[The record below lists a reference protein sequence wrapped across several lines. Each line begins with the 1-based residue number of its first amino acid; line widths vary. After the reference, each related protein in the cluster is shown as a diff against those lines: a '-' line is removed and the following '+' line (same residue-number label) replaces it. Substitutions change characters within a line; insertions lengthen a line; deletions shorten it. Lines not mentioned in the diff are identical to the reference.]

1 MLVVFILNPWLVY
14 TCVHAV
20 LPQLWALSYTG
31 RVSSCY
37 KASSI
42 PHSNVLI
49 LSIFLCCTIG
59 YFQFPVSLGIQPRKQ
74 DFCPL
79 RTHPEVQ
86 LIPSVTVILTLFLL
100 QSCGILSL
108 FPQSCK
114 EVISAPGLAAQCPQW
129 SSLFLA
135 SAVVIHHHS
144 PQLGHVPKLESLVV
158 ATAGQETAAVGES

>member
-1 MLVVFILNPWLVY
+1 MEPKGQTSAFAPTTWWCGFVVCVVLNSSMLVVFILNPWLVY

-31 RVSSCY
+31 RVSSCC

-59 YFQFPVSLGIQPRKQ
+59 HFQFPVSLGIQPRKQ

-86 LIPSVTVILTLFLL
+86 LIL
-100 QSCGILSL
+100 QSLS
-108 FPQSCK
+108 
-114 EVISAPGLAAQCPQW
+114 
-129 SSLFLA
+129 SSL
-135 SAVVIHHHS
+135 SS
-144 PQLGHVPKLESLVV
+144 SSRVV
-158 ATAGQETAAVGES
+158 ASSPSSLSPAKKSSVLQALLLSARSGPPFFLRRR